1 MVKVKKNLKAE
12 AMAAKSSKMSPK
24 QSPKATPAAE
34 PKKDDKKEA
43 KKAVGLKRRK
53 EKEPKGDAAPV
64 SDEEKARLTK
74 EAVEVILKGI
84 AKPDVQEKGA
94 FVLSN
99 WNAKFK
105 DALGGYK
112 KFCGGQTGVL
122 QVAEVEGGN
131 FRVLKHG
138 DKLAQAAAKA
148 AKGTGDWKSH
158 LLGAWSAYCK
168 ATPAHERNLEIFS
181 APLPNGIKKTVPE
194 GAAQTG
200 PKISPKV
207 EAAPTGDGGKKRK
220 AKTDDAP
227 EAAPTGGGG
236 KKKKA
241 ETDDAPEEAP
251 KKKKAKKA

>member
-112 KFCGGQTGVL
+112 KFCSEQTGVL
-122 QVAEVEGGN
+122 QVAEMEGGN

-138 DKLAQAAAKA
+138 EKLPQGAAKV
-148 AKGTGDWKSH
+148 TGDWTSK
-158 LLGAWSAYCK
+158 LLGVWNAYCK
-168 ATPAHERNLEIFS
+168 ATPAPERSLESFL
-181 APLPNGIKKTVPE
+181 APLPNSIKKTFPE
-194 GAAQTG
+194 GAA
-200 PKISPKV
+200 KMSPKV
-207 EAAPTGDGGKKRK
+207 EAAPTSDGGKKRK

-227 EAAPTGGGG
+227 EAAPTGDGGM
-236 KKKKA
+236 KKKG

-251 KKKKAKKA
+251 TKKKKDKKA